1 MTAIT
6 WVVAGDGNRVRIFET
21 RGLKLDLQ
29 QIEDIRNPALRMTDS
44 VDKDRDN
51 FARTVAA
58 FLEHSRLGHRF
69 DRLRLAVEPQF
80 LGLLRDHLSGETRKL
95 VYEERS
101 NDASKTD
108 DRDMQRHHERP

>member
-6 WVVAGDGNRVRIFET
+6 WVLAGDGNRVRIFET

-29 QIEDIRNPALRMTDS
+29 QVEDIRNPALRMADS
-44 VDKDRDN
+44 IDKDRDN

-58 FLEHSRLGHRF
+58 FLEQSRLRHRF

-80 LGLLRDHLSGETRKL
+80 LGLLREHLSSETRKL

-101 NDASKTD
+101 NDASKPD
-108 DRDMQRHHERP
+108 DIDMQRQHERP